1 MHIQIFQVKARAI
14 GRERE
19 ASILLE
25 GKDPRMPVEKPR
37 PILSCALVL
46 SCRKL
51 LSAGSWH
58 QWFPSLHCSKEAFF
72 EMQNTFTG
80 VSSNSC
86 RCVASL
92 RLFAK
97 VLPFLSFPKRLSRII
112 IRPIASLTHAI
123 FFLRPHP
130 SVSQG

>member
-25 GKDPRMPVEKPR
+25 GKDPQM

-46 SCRKL
+46 SRRKL

-80 VSSNSC
+80 VSSNSS

-112 IRPIASLTHAI
+112 IRPVASLTHAI